1 MPSFYVDD
9 IDIEAYEYVDNCSK
23 SEIKELID
31 ELIDR
36 GYLPKSVK
44 NMVNDKELKNPG
56 FHPSEAIYESALD
69 RLHGKYTALTQDE
82 EETILKIANRL

>member
-23 SEIKELID
+23 AEIRDLIN

-36 GYLPKSVK
+36 DYLPQSVK
-44 NMVNDKELKNPG
+44 VMISQQDNKKPG
-56 FHPSEAIYESALD
+56 FHPSESIYESALD
-69 RLHGKYTALTQDE
+69 KLHGKYSNLTREE
-82 EETILKIANRL
+82 EETILKIASRL